1 MGIGPRINAIWAE
14 CENAVVRG
22 AQVYRPAKLV
32 LGIDPG
38 LRGAVALLEVS
49 RRGRPQLV
57 QVDDMPLHHPDGR
70 QASRR
75 VVDPVALS
83 QLVRVATWDT
93 AVVEAVGPAPGQGVA
108 SMFSLGRSLGLVE
121 GALAGLD
128 GREVVMVAPGVW
140 KGSLRLAGGVAN
152 KRRSVELACRLWPAM
167 ANQLTNDGRAEA
179 ALIAAWWVMSR
190 R

>member
-1 MGIGPRINAIWAE
+1 MRVGPRINAIRAGCKSAGE
-14 CENAVVRG
+14 SGVLAY
-22 AQVYRPAKLV
+22 APARLV

-70 QASRR
+70 PSAKR
-75 VVDPVALS
+75 VVDPVALA
-83 QLVRVATWDT
+83 QLVQGAAWDT